1 MGANNMPNNVLNF
14 ILRIA
19 SAAKARGIHKT
30 LQLVIAPL
38 VIGCNSATNQAIK
51 NCDLGSKTAC
61 EEIAKSDWARN
72 QITKAEGKL
81 MLEKVLNEIKYKKD
95 IEWANKCISG
105 QDAWC
110 SDVNLKNLA
119 IVDPAASQNVSTR
132 LVEVQAAKAQA
143 DRIKAEKASLG
154 DWQYSTN
161 EDMAT
166 GKKSSSATLQS
177 ENTLSFGFPYE
188 GSQFA
193 QLTLRRHPRHGFD
206 AFISINEGQIL
217 CNDYTNPY
225 ILVRFDN
232 GEIQQF
238 ECGGTADNS
247 STYSFIR
254 NADLFE
260 RLLKRASVAYI
271 TLTFYQEGSQSL
283 KFKVKGYDS
292 SKI

>member
-1 MGANNMPNNVLNF
+1 MTNNVLNF
-14 ILRIA
+14 VLRIG
-19 SAAKARGIHKT
+19 SAAEARGIYKT
-30 LQLVIAPL
+30 LPLIIAPL

-51 NCDLGSKTAC
+51 NCDQGSKLAC
-61 EEIAKSDWARN
+61 EEIAKLDWARN
-72 QITKAEGKL
+72 QITTAEGKKL
-81 MLEKVLNEIKYKKD
+81 LEKVLNEIKYKKD
-95 IEWANKCISG
+95 IEWAGKCISG
-105 QDAWC
+105 EDLWC

-119 IVDPAASQNVSTR
+119 VVDPVASQNVSKR
-132 LVEVQAAKAQA
+132 LAELQVVKAKAE
-143 DRIKAEKASLG
+143 RIKAEKASLG

-177 ENTLSFGFPYE
+177 ENTLRFGFPYE

-193 QLTLRRHPRHGFD
+193 RLTLRKHPRYGFD
-206 AFISINEGQIL
+206 AFISISEGQIL

-225 ILVRFDN
+225 ILVRFDD
-232 GEIQQF
+232 GDMQQF
-238 ECGGTADNS
+238 ECAEPADNS

-254 NADLFE
+254 NADQFE
-260 RLLKRASVAYI
+260 RALKRASVAYI
-271 TLTFYQEGSQSL
+271 TLTFYQEGSQAL

>member
-1 MGANNMPNNVLNF
+1 MRNNVLNF
-14 ILRIA
+14 VLHIA
-19 SAAKARGIHKT
+19 SAAEARGIHKT
-30 LQLVIAPL
+30 LPLIIASL
-38 VIGCNSATNQAIK
+38 VIGCNSAINQAIK
-51 NCDLGSKTAC
+51 SCDLGSKTAC
-61 EEIAKSDWARN
+61 EEIAKLDWARN

-95 IEWANKCISG
+95 IEWAKKCISG

-119 IVDPAASQNVSTR
+119 IVDPVAAQDVSTR
-132 LVEVQAAKAQA
+132 LVEVQAAKAKA

-161 EDMAT
+161 DDMAT

-193 QLTLRRHPRHGFD
+193 RLTLRRHPRYGFD

-217 CNDYTNPY
+217 CNNYTNPY
-225 ILVRFDN
+225 ILVRFDDGN
-232 GEIQQF
+232 MQQF
-238 ECGGTADNS
+238 ECAEPADNS

-254 NADLFE
+254 NAAQFE
-260 RLLKRASVAYI
+260 RALKKASVAYI
-271 TLTFYQEGSQSL
+271 TLTFYQEGSQAL